1 MVKDNRHYY
10 AFAKRKSRKKF
21 RLERKKAWCLF
32 YYSVK
37 AGIVENNN

>member
-1 MVKDNRHYY
+1 MNAIITHLRNVN
-10 AFAKRKSRKKF
+10 
-21 RLERKKAWCLF
+21 LEKNLGLNKKKAWCLF